1 MKSDI
6 HEHQKKYNRVSKKY
20 FGFLCIALSF
30 MLFQSCEDNSENDVP
45 SSLRIND
52 FVWKGM
58 NLYYLWQEDVPDLD
72 DERFA
77 NQDELN
83 DFLRGYSDPSVLF
96 NHVRVDPS
104 IDRFSVIFSDYRV
117 LEGVL
122 SGTTKNN
129 GVDFGLKYKSGSTT
143 DIFGWVRY
151 ILPDSDAS
159 SKDIHRGDLFYA
171 VNGTPLTVD
180 NYQSL
185 LANETY
191 TLNLADYDNGNITP
205 NGESVTLT
213 KATYSEN
220 PVLINTVIES
230 GPHKIGY
237 LMYNGFYSGYE
248 SQLNAAFGQL
258 QSQGITDLVLDLR
271 YNSGG
276 SIDTATRL
284 ASMITGQFTGE
295 LFAKEQWNAKV
306 QAYYEANNPSALRD
320 NFTNAIGNNATINS
334 LNLSKVYIL
343 TSKSTASASELV
355 INGLAPYIDVVQ
367 IGDYTTGKNVG
378 SITLYDSADFSRIG
392 RNPNHRYA
400 MQPIVLKIVNKDGFG
415 DYLDGLEPDQSLIE
429 DLGNLNILGDTTE
442 PLLSTA
448 IGLITGEGRMVR
460 RNPERR
466 FDHFKDVKSMNGL
479 QDQMYVDKP
488 LKTNP

>member
-1 MKSDI
+1 MK
-6 HEHQKKYNRVSKKY
+6 KL
-20 FGFLCIALSF
+20 FGLILILLSFIAL
-30 MLFQSCEDNSENDVP
+30 QSCENDNDNAVP
-45 SSLRIND
+45 SGLKIND

-58 NLYYLWQEDVPDLD
+58 NLYYLWQADVPDLD
-72 DERFA
+72 DDRFA
-77 NQDELN
+77 NQGELN
-83 DFLRGYSDPSVLF
+83 DFLRNYDDPAILF
-96 NHVRVDPS
+96 NHLRVAPT
-104 IDRFSVIFSDYRV
+104 IDRFSVIFSDYTV
-117 LEGVL
+117 LEGIL

-129 GVDFGLKYKSGSTT
+129 GVDFGLRYKSGSTT

-151 ILPDSDAS
+151 ILPNSDAS
-159 SKDIHRGDLFYA
+159 SKDIHRGDIFYA
-171 VNGTPLTVD
+171 INGTPLTVD

-220 PVLINTVIES
+220 PVLVNTVIES
-230 GPHKIGY
+230 GAHKIGY
-237 LMYNGFYSGYE
+237 LMYNGFYPGYE
-248 SQLNAAFGQL
+248 SQLNAAFAQL

-276 SIDTATRL
+276 SIATATRL
-284 ASMITGQFTGE
+284 ASMITGQFNGQ
-295 LFAKEQWNAKV
+295 LFAKEQWNDKA
-306 QAYYEANNPSALRD
+306 QAYYESTNPDNLRN
-320 NFTNAIGNNATINS
+320 NFTNTIGNNAAVNS
-334 LNLSKVYIL
+334 LNLNKVYIL

-378 SITLYDSADFSRIG
+378 SITLYDSADFGREG

-415 DYLDGLEPDQSLIE
+415 DYQENGLQPDYALLE
-429 DLGNLNILGDTTE
+429 NLGNLDVLGSSTE

-448 IGLITGEGRMVR
+448 IGQITADGRKIKHSPDKVFT
-460 RNPERR
+460 P
-466 FDHFKDVKSMNGL
+466 FKDSKSLNNL
-479 QDQMYVDKP
+479 QDQMYLETLPK
-488 LKTNP
+488 K

>member
-1 MKSDI
+1 MR
-6 HEHQKKYNRVSKKY
+6 NY
-20 FGFLCIALSF
+20 FALLFICLSF
-30 MLFQSCEDNSENDVP
+30 MLFQSCEDNTENDVP
-45 SSLRIND
+45 SGLEIND

-58 NLYYLWQEDVPDLD
+58 NLYYLWQEDVTDLD
-72 DERFA
+72 DQRFA
-77 NQDELN
+77 NQNELN
-83 DFLRGYSDPSVLF
+83 EFLRGYPDPAVLF
-96 NHVRVDPS
+96 NHLRVDPS

-129 GVDFGLKYKSGSTT
+129 GVDFGLRYKSGSSTE
-143 DIFGWVRY
+143 IFGWVRY

-191 TLNLADYDNGNITP
+191 TLNLADYDGGNITP

-230 GPHKIGY
+230 GAHKIGY

-258 QSQGITDLVLDLR
+258 QSQGVTDLVLDLR

-284 ASMITGQFTGE
+284 ASMITGQFNGQ
-295 LFAKEQWNAKV
+295 LFAKEQWNDKV
-306 QAYYEANNPSALRD
+306 QAYYETNNPSSLRD
-320 NFTNAIGNNATINS
+320 NFTNSIGTGTAINS
-334 LNLSKVYIL
+334 LNLNKVYIL

-392 RNPNHRYA
+392 RSQDHRYA

-415 DYLDGLEPDQSLIE
+415 DYLDGLEPDQPLIE
-429 DLGNLNILGDTTE
+429 DLGNLAVLGSTTE

-448 IGLITGEGRMVR
+448 IGLITGEGRRMR
-460 RNPERR
+460 RSPERH
-466 FDHFKDVKSMNGL
+466 FGHFKDVKSMNGL